1 MLLLRHHPK
10 QAPPQK
16 ALCGFHAVMGKLQ
29 SKPKHSAYKY
39 IYLLQQWLWK
49 ARLWNYIVGP
59 TADTNRI

>member
-1 MLLLRHHPK
+1 MLLLRRHPK

-39 IYLLQQWLWK
+39 TGKIRQLWPITGK
-49 ARLWNYIVGP
+49 LEMWFKGH
-59 TADTNRI
+59 